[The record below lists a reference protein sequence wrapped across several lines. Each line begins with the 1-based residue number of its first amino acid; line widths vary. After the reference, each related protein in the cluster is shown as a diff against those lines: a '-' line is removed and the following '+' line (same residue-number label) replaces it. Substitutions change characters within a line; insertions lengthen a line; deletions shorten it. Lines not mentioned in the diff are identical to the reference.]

1 MKAEPLFDLINSLTM
16 SEKRFFKIFSQR
28 HVIGETNQYLL
39 MFDFIDKSESIS
51 NEILLQQPFVKNLS
65 AEKNYLYRLILKSLN
80 AYYADFSTKMK
91 VQNLIIS
98 AEILAYK
105 GLESQALKTLEKT
118 AKIAEEGELFTHLL
132 TVKQTE
138 FEILS
143 KINNYDI
150 AIDKIKEFENVLKKQ
165 VGFTAIQEQTTELYK
180 VRQSIG
186 SIRSKEDISLLE
198 NVVKQNT
205 KQGLPSKK
213 SNLFL
218 NSLNI
223 AYLNATKDYK
233 KELVYLEKVVDLY
246 ESNQFLIEYSV
257 KGYISSIYNTANTYR
272 NLKNYKKA
280 LFFIDKLDKLKNNK
294 LISTSKSISA
304 YLFYLSNNL
313 RLYIHILNNEFKL
326 ANIAYDRIKN
336 EYHLHCDNIN
346 KSVVYEHLILIIRIK
361 IEQSEFKEALQLSN
375 IIINDTSFK
384 KREDILT
391 YVRLINLL
399 IHFELKNDF
408 TIEYLSASAANYLK
422 RKKRLYKTEKE
433 VINFITKFTSG
444 NKKHLDKVNEN
455 LKILKDDSYEKS
467 MFNLFDFQKWVEDKL
482 TKY

>member
-39 MFDFIDKSESIS
+39 MFDFIDKNETIS

-118 AKIAEEGELFTHLL
+118 AKIAEEAELFTHLL

-143 KINNYDI
+143 KLNNYDI
-150 AIDKIKEFENVLKKQ
+150 ALDKIKEFENVLKKQ

-186 SIRSKEDISLLE
+186 SIRSKEDITQLD
-198 NVVKQNT
+198 NIVKQHT
-205 KQGLPSKK
+205 KEGFSSKK
-213 SNLFL
+213 STLFL

-272 NLKNYKKA
+272 NLKDYKKA
-280 LFFIDKLDKLKNNK
+280 LFFIDKLDNLKNNK

-326 ANIAYDRIKN
+326 ANIAYERIKN
-336 EYHLHCDNIN
+336 EHHLHCDNIN

-361 IEQSEFKEALQLSN
+361 IEQSEFKEALKLSN
-375 IIINDTSFK
+375 IIINDTLFK

-422 RKKRLYKTEKE
+422 RKKRLYQTEKE

-455 LKILKDDSYEKS
+455 LKILKEDPYEKS